1 VDQYKDIRN
10 LYAVEGL
17 SIRAIAKKLGISRNT
32 VKRYCL
38 GEVLPWKKRPKV
50 ERQKKIITEEVRE
63 FVKQCFE
70 QDKTA
75 PKKQRHTAKRIYER
89 LRDEKG
95 FQGAESTVRYL
106 VSQLRPRDPEVYIPL
121 AFSPGEAAQ
130 VDWGTATVIIAGEKI
145 TAHLFCMRLCHSCA
159 PFVMAFP
166 VEREETFLE
175 AHQMAFMYFGG
186 VARTLVYDNLKTAVK
201 EGWGKHAR
209 EQDKLIAFRAH
220 YAYKTWYC
228 TRAEAHEKGL
238 VEGLVGYIRRNVLV
252 PIPEAEDWN
261 ELNELL
267 LERCRRYT
275 AEHQIK
281 GRELPVR
288 DAFAIDQ
295 VALIPL
301 PVKPYDTA
309 LTREPRVDYYATVS
323 FDKNKYS
330 VPVANAGKV
339 VTAKGSAFSVE
350 IYYRGELLARHERC
364 YDQHKTRY
372 KLEHYLPLLEKRP
385 RAVRNARPVR
395 DANLPEEFGN
405 FSLLLEDPD
414 RSMVKLLRL
423 TVDYGPDKVL
433 VAVRKALVLRQFS
446 VDVVAY
452 YTTAGAT
459 TQMPPI
465 KGPDVQPVDLTC
477 YDHLLAGGGL
487 S

>member
-1 VDQYKDIRN
+1 VDQYKDIRH

-17 SIRAIAKKLGISRNT
+17 SIRAIAKRLGISRNT

-38 GEVLPWKKRPKV
+38 GEVLPWEKRPKV
-50 ERQKKIITEEVRE
+50 ERQKKVITEEVRE

-70 QDKTA
+70 KDKTA
-75 PKKQRHTAKRIYER
+75 PKKQRHTSKRIYER
-89 LRDEKG
+89 LRDEKD
-95 FQGAESTVRYL
+95 FQGAESTVRHL

-130 VDWGTATVIIAGEKI
+130 VDWGTATVIIGGERM

-175 AHQMAFMYFGG
+175 AHQTAFTYFGG

-220 YAYKTWYC
+220 YAYETWYC

-275 AEHQIK
+275 AEHQIR

-288 DAFAIDQ
+288 DAFAIEQ
-295 VALIPL
+295 AALIPL

-330 VPVANAGKV
+330 VPVANTGKV
-339 VTAKGSAFSVE
+339 VTAKGSAFFVE

-372 KLEHYLPLLEKRP
+372 KLEHYLPLLEERP
-385 RAVRNARPVR
+385 RAVNNARPVR
-395 DANLPEEFGN
+395 DANLPEEFRN

-423 TVDYGPDKVL
+423 TVDHGQEKVL
-433 VAVRKALVLRQFS
+433 AAVRKALALHQFS

-452 YTTAGAT
+452 YTTAGAAA
-459 TQMPPI
+459 PVIPI
-465 KGPDVQPVDLTC
+465 KGPTVQPVDLTC
-477 YDHLLAGGGL
+477 YDSLLAGGGL